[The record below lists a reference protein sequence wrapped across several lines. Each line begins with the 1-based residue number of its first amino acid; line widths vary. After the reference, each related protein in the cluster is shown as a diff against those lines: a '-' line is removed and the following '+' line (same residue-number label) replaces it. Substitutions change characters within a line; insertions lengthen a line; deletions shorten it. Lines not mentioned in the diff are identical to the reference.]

1 MIGPPFGKHSARADS
16 IAEISAVGVC
26 LDPEFLKSVT
36 ASLCGLV
43 VDRMKKPAIAGRLLV
58 RSLPLLAHF

>member
-1 MIGPPFGKHSARADS
+1 MIGPPLGKHSARADS

-26 LDPEFLKSVT
+26 LDPELLKSVA

-43 VDRMKKPAIAGRLLV
+43 PLDRIQKPAIAGRLRLV
-58 RSLPLLAHF
+58 VRLDVG